1 MKSFSITNLR
11 IAGNLRD
18 YFWAG
23 NVLNCCLIFKG
34 EIHMADNEMQTEI
47 RKIVLD
53 ELLQVARKIER
64 SGKGPVAAEGAKLV
78 TQQVYA
84 RLNELNMA
92 KGRGPVDTE
101 F

>member
-1 MKSFSITNLR
+1 
-11 IAGNLRD
+11 
-18 YFWAG
+18 
-23 NVLNCCLIFKG
+23 
-34 EIHMADNEMQTEI
+34 MADNEMQTEI